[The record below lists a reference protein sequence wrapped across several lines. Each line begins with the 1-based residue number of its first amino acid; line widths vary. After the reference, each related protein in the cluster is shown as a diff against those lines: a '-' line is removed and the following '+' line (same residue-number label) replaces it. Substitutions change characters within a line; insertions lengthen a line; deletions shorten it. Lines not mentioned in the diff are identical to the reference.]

1 MGIRQRLRE
10 VLMNGEQVAAVI
22 MTALIAIG
30 VTISMV
36 ALAWA
41 SRRTDRLKPQ
51 RLEAL
56 EQRLERVEQAIDTV
70 AVEVERIGEAHRFT
84 AKLLTE
90 RLDPLPVD
98 AKADREPNG

>member
-1 MGIRQRLRE
+1 
-10 VLMNGEQVAAVI
+10 MNGEQVAAVI
-22 MTALIAIG
+22 MTALIVVG
-30 VTISMV
+30 VSITML

-56 EQRLERVEQAIDTV
+56 EERLERVEQAIDTV

-84 AKLLTE
+84 ARLLTE
-90 RLDPLPVD
+90 RLEPLPVSV
-98 AKADREPNG
+98 KPDREPNG

>member
-1 MGIRQRLRE
+1 
-10 VLMNGEQVAAVI
+10 MNGEQVAAVI
-22 MTALIAIG
+22 ITALIVIG
-30 VTISMV
+30 VSITML

-56 EQRLERVEQAIDTV
+56 EDRLGRVEQAIDTV

-84 AKLLTE
+84 AKLLAE
-90 RLDPLPVD
+90 RLEPLPANV
-98 AKADREPNG
+98 KADREPNA

>member
-1 MGIRQRLRE
+1 
-10 VLMNGEQVAAVI
+10 MNGEQVAAVI
-22 MTALIAIG
+22 ITALIVIG
-30 VTISMV
+30 VSITML

-56 EQRLERVEQAIDTV
+56 EDRLGRVEQAIDAV

-90 RLDPLPVD
+90 RLEPLPANV
-98 AKADREPNG
+98 KADREPNA

>member
-1 MGIRQRLRE
+1 
-10 VLMNGEQVAAVI
+10 MNGEQVAAVS
-22 MTALIAIG
+22 IAAIIVWG
-30 VTISMV
+30 ITLSMW
-36 ALAWA
+36 AQAWA
-41 SRRTDRLKPQ
+41 SRRADRLKPQ

-90 RLDPLPVD
+90 RLEPLP
-98 AKADREPNG
+98 AEARAGREPNG

>member
-1 MGIRQRLRE
+1 
-10 VLMNGEQVAAVI
+10 MNGEQVAAVI
-22 MTALIAIG
+22 MTAVIASG
-30 VTISMV
+30 VAISMV

-41 SRRTDRLKPQ
+41 SRRTDRLKPE

-56 EQRLERVEQAIDTV
+56 EDRLARVEQAIDSV

-90 RLDPLPVD
+90 RLEPLPAD